1 MTKREKMIW
10 QLCHMIQESDLIREL
25 LKSNKNSDK
34 IIMKEKERLDMEY
47 KFFNEIYNEWVE
59 QINRE

>member
-34 IIMKEKERLDMEY
+34 IIMKEKERLDETY
-47 KFFNEIYNEWVE
+47 KFFNEIYNEWVD

>member
-1 MTKREKMIW
+1 MNKREKMVW

-47 KFFNEIYNEWVE
+47 KFFNEIYNEWVD
-59 QINRE
+59 QINHE